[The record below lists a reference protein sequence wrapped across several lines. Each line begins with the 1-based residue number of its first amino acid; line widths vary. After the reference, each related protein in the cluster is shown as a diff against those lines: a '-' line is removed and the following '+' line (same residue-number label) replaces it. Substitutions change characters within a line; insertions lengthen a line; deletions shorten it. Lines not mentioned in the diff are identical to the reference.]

1 MILDTDR
8 ITTDEAY
15 REDLRHRFLTDHF
28 FAAELIGFADFSRR
42 AHTAAVALY
51 GPKNVNLPVHQQPR
65 KRKILHLD
73 PRHTFKTTLKRIDR
87 AQWICAFPEEISV
100 VNNSAT
106 QPLAEAVSIATAN
119 LFYIAPGEAPTP
131 LQLIFP
137 HLVTYKDPQNSPN
150 KMRWVWNVNSR
161 RRTGA
166 GDLDSTLAY
175 TSPKSTQS
183 GWHPLIMDYDDVE
196 DTNNSGIGVDESV
209 RQHVIDVCDQ
219 NENLLRDGGYISIG
233 GTRYHPFDWYGKQIE
248 MANDNPDEYD
258 VLVRASLRVKNG
270 ARLVPG
276 EFPAEEDV
284 ELLWPEYS
292 NLSYRSLR
300 TKFYQNYESFMCQQ
314 QNDPQGGSVPTFTE
328 RLYQSCLIAETR
340 VPHIA
345 HSGEIFTCWR
355 LPYGGRRNMAKNAE
369 GAAAKIIDGK
379 VYIIDAW
386 ITARTPTSLAEFMVQ
401 KQKETQADGL
411 MLLETPGSEYMAAH
425 LRNEALRR
433 NLSLNLQ
440 WTYWE
445 ENDEV
450 RAAKIKQIEPLMNVG
465 RMMFSTGISRAIDCH
480 RQFVHFG
487 LVEENGIAECV
498 STFANLV
505 PMSQMRANLQEEEIH
520 YQRRQREDAS
530 MNHFLAQ
537 MGMPAVDEQAKQRAN
552 AHLVA
557 MGAAVTEGKPAW
569 LPPLP
574 GGLDG

>member
-1 MILDTDR
+1 MLLDTDR
-8 ITTDEAY
+8 ITTDDAY

-28 FAAELIGFADFSRR
+28 FAAELIGFNDFSRR
-42 AHTAAVALY
+42 AHGPAVALY
-51 GPKNVNLPVHQQPR
+51 GPKNPNLPISMQPR
-65 KRKILHLD
+65 KKKIIHMD
-73 PRHTFKTTLKRIDR
+73 PRHTFKTTLKRVDR
-87 AQWICAFPEEISV
+87 AMWIAAFPEEISI

-137 HLVTYKDPQNSPN
+137 QLCTYKDPQSSPN
-150 KMRWVWNVNSR
+150 KMRWVWNAPGR

-183 GWHPLIMDYDDVE
+183 GWHPFIMDYDDVE
-196 DTNNSGIGVDESV
+196 DTNNSGIGVDEEV

-248 MANDNPDEYD
+248 MAKDNPDEYD
-258 VLVRASLRVKNG
+258 ILVRSSVRVKAG

-276 EFPAEEDV
+276 EFPEEDEL
-284 ELLWPEYS
+284 ELLWPEYA

-300 TKFYQNYESFMCQQ
+300 TKFHQNYESFMCQQ

-328 RLYQSCLIAETR
+328 RLYQSCIIAADR
-340 VPHIA
+340 VPHIG
-345 HSGEIFTCWR
+345 HMGETFTCWR
-355 LPYGGRRNMAKNAE
+355 LPYGGKRNMAKNAE

-401 KQKETQADGL
+401 KQKEVGAEG
-411 MLLETPGSEYMAAH
+411 MLILETPGSEFMAAH
-425 LRNEALRR
+425 LRNEAARR
-433 NLSLNLQ
+433 NLSMKVQ
-440 WTYWE
+440 WTWWE
-445 ENDEV
+445 ENDEI
-450 RAAKIKQIEPLMNVG
+450 RAAKIKQLEPLMNVG
-465 RMMFSTGISRAIDCH
+465 RMMFSTAISRSIDCH

-487 LVEENGIAECV
+487 LVPENGIAECV
-498 STFANLV
+498 STFASMV
-505 PMSQMRANLQEEEIH
+505 PMSQLRANMQEEEIQH
-520 YQRRQREDAS
+520 QRRQRDNAAVS
-530 MNHFLAQ
+530 HFLDQ
-537 MGMPAVDEQAKQRAN
+537 MNMPGVDEQAQRQAN
-552 AHLVA
+552 AHLAA
-557 MGAAVTEGKPAW
+557 MQAATESGKPAW